1 MRARCSKYLLIA
13 DIAKAFHQVPLRPE
27 FRNVVKFLWVKDPE
41 GSTNHE
47 NLVVYRFTKLPFR
60 ASSSPFIL
68 AATILLYLEMNPHEI
83 NERIKSNLYVD
94 NVVLTTNEESEL
106 PELYSGSK
114 KAFNNMSMNL
124 REYMTNSKGTMEKRI
139 PKQLSKEWE
148 VIKESFTQTSY
159 TLPRQLVVHYDY
171 ESVQLLVFSDASE
184 RHFAT
189 AVYAHFRYKDREPV
203 TKLVMSKSKVKPK
216 NVSLS
221 IPRLEL
227 MGMEIASHAS
237 LTAYKELKME
247 KLKGVKFFSDSMIAL
262 YWVLK
267 KEKLTKFA
275 HNRVE
280 KIHQNTLW
288 LKGKGFDPSFHHCPT
303 EYNPAD
309 LASRGVVM
317 EKLFNNSLWFDGPEF
332 LKNPESEW
340 PIRLE
345 GKISYPQE
353 FRELILKEVVLSKAA
368 KKKLNATAALAVDTT
383 DQDGKERPFIPYN
396 RVSSLAKLTTVMGLV
411 MRWFVR
417 KLPNKEWES
426 LVMRQLAKAKDNHV
440 RQRCIARTF
449 VIARHYEDGKSRLN
463 LSLPTNMNLEPGEE
477 GVYRYHRQLDNS
489 RLSADAKNPILILR
503 DHELATLIAR
513 EVHRMNMHIPQTYL
527 IAAIRQKYWI
537 PQVGT
542 LVKQVIRRYP
552 YSKTLPSCRTTP
564 VAPFAHV
571 GLDYFGPITYRTLR
585 NKEEKAWVMLI
596 TCLLTRAVHLE
607 LVLDNSTISYLMA
620 MSRYFARRGVPKSI
634 VCDNAP
640 SFKLGNEMINKDI
653 RDRIHG
659 SHEMTV
665 FLATREIE
673 IRNITPLSPWKGG
686 VYERVLTY
694 VELESVMIQIEGT
707 LNNRPIT
714 STSADERDPIAL
726 RPIDLLLPQVQISI
740 PLQTQESQ
748 GATTEK
754 VTREYLA
761 GLNGVLKK
769 LWVEWSQL
777 YLVNL
782 RESQGKATNSTATIP
797 KMVPDK
803 ACLVCRKA
811 SNGMHFG
818 ALTCRACA
826 AFFRRATVLKLQ
838 YKCKQGDSKCN
849 IDGRGRYV
857 CRQCRLAK
865 CKAIGMTEEKVQL
878 DYDPTYS
885 FRGLMEDSGSDECCT
900 PNGSPAQSEC
910 SPSSSGR
917 QNSSDSPG
925 VDPNFLFTF
934 SPKQQNEPNM
944 VIDFSELV
952 KKIETLFSVKIECDS
967 SELETL
973 TLALKHFRCEQKDR
987 SQILFLNKVDVTTTV
1002 EWLNDRIYKYAN
1014 WFANSRTLM
1023 ALPMDQK
1030 MQLFRSSWNAIRT
1043 FERLEMS
1050 AKVFEEG
1057 VIRGGYVLLNDDSA
1071 MIPDRTHVDLAT
1083 ITDLSN
1089 QYFNKLFEPYFQRFV
1104 DEVARP
1110 LLDLKPTTEEVV
1122 FCMIHLVG
1130 LDGSDVTSETGEAL
1144 EQLRAEI
1151 ADQMHVYYTN
1161 HTDIKI
1167 YSHRLLVLMKLVKAM
1182 RRISREKSK
1191 IKELI
1196 WLFDIYHA
1204 DISEPY
1210 FFEMF

>member
-1 MRARCSKYLLIA
+1 MANLVKETVKKAELILAEEPEPRRIIMLKNLNKKLITQLVDVSGFKETIELKVEASAVLKADKANSIKLIEEHCGKLRFAELQEKVAAVIEKAERAIAATPIPEGEETPEGEERGQSETESSNENQLTIGQAQRRRVGESNGETEELNAQTGRGRIGDQGDQVSEEARRRLQAARLAPETPEPTRQMSQQKLNEMLMRENEILQEQLSDVQEILQDR
-13 DIAKAFHQVPLRPE
+13 LRGRERAAEPSPDMIESIDKFSGEDPDLYPE
-27 FRNVVKFLWVKDPE
+27 FINQFDEQVHHNGFYTAATKYCILKKCLTGEARKLVTTTTFTEEDYRKTRELLEATYAKDRVPKLMRKFKDLPIDPNDYMRMDTDISRHVAIANQLNQNGVPMDHPLMIDELIKKLPVDIMSHVVKRTRSSRMTFLQVISAIRDKIVEKGYVEQAREDHKRKME
-41 GSTNHE
+41 
-47 NLVVYRFTKLPFR
+47 
-60 ASSSPFIL
+60 L
-68 AATILLYLEMNPHEI
+68 AEI
-83 NERIKSNLYVD
+83 CAVGD
-94 NVVLTTNEESEL
+94 NR
-106 PELYSGSK
+106 K
-114 KAFNNMSMNL
+114 
-124 REYMTNSKGTMEKRI
+124 
-139 PKQLSKEWE
+139 
-148 VIKESFTQTSY
+148 
-159 TLPRQLVVHYDY
+159 
-171 ESVQLLVFSDASE
+171 
-184 RHFAT
+184 
-189 AVYAHFRYKDREPV
+189 YKDREPV

-237 LTAYKELKME
+237 LTAYKELKNGE
-247 KLKGVKFFSDSMIAL
+247 I
-262 YWVLK
+262 
-267 KEKLTKFA
+267 E
-275 HNRVE
+275 
-280 KIHQNTLW
+280 
-288 LKGKGFDPSFHHCPT
+288 GK
-303 EYNPAD
+303 YNPAD

-383 DQDGKERPFIPYN
+383 DQDGKGRPFIPYN

-426 LVMRQLAKAKDNHV
+426 LVMRQLAKAK
-440 RQRCIARTF
+440 RQS
-449 VIARHYEDGKSRLN
+449 HGKSRLN

-542 LVKQVIRRYP
+542 LVKQVIRRYS

-686 VYERVLTY
+686 VYERVVGLVKRQFYKTVNRFKLTY

-769 LWVEWSQL
+769 SCGWSG
-777 YLVNL
+777 VNY
-782 RESQGKATNSTATIP
+782 TWST
-797 KMVPDK
+797 
-803 ACLVCRKA
+803 
-811 SNGMHFG
+811 
-818 ALTCRACA
+818 
-826 AFFRRATVLKLQ
+826 
-838 YKCKQGDSKCN
+838 
-849 IDGRGRYV
+849 
-857 CRQCRLAK
+857 
-865 CKAIGMTEEKVQL
+865 
-878 DYDPTYS
+878 
-885 FRGLMEDSGSDECCT
+885 
-900 PNGSPAQSEC
+900 
-910 SPSSSGR
+910 
-917 QNSSDSPG
+917 
-925 VDPNFLFTF
+925 
-934 SPKQQNEPNM
+934 
-944 VIDFSELV
+944 
-952 KKIETLFSVKIECDS
+952 
-967 SELETL
+967 
-973 TLALKHFRCEQKDR
+973 
-987 SQILFLNKVDVTTTV
+987 
-1002 EWLNDRIYKYAN
+1002 
-1014 WFANSRTLM
+1014 
-1023 ALPMDQK
+1023 
-1030 MQLFRSSWNAIRT
+1030 
-1043 FERLEMS
+1043 
-1050 AKVFEEG
+1050 
-1057 VIRGGYVLLNDDSA
+1057 
-1071 MIPDRTHVDLAT
+1071 
-1083 ITDLSN
+1083 
-1089 QYFNKLFEPYFQRFV
+1089 
-1104 DEVARP
+1104 
-1110 LLDLKPTTEEVV
+1110 
-1122 FCMIHLVG
+1122 
-1130 LDGSDVTSETGEAL
+1130 
-1144 EQLRAEI
+1144 
-1151 ADQMHVYYTN
+1151 
-1161 HTDIKI
+1161 
-1167 YSHRLLVLMKLVKAM
+1167 
-1182 RRISREKSK
+1182 
-1191 IKELI
+1191 
-1196 WLFDIYHA
+1196 
-1204 DISEPY
+1204 
-1210 FFEMF
+1210 